1 MPGRFKTECKKP
13 GCHNLTDNADGY
25 CDEHQQECKPL
36 RRYDDKRGSSAQRGY
51 GSRWRRY
58 RIWFLKHHPVCA
70 VCGRLAS
77 VVDHIVPHKGNVDL
91 FWDSNNHQTLC
102 KRCHD
107 IKTARE
113 DGGFGNIV
121 KMGRG

>member
-77 VVDHIVPHKGNVDL
+77 VVDHIVPHKG
-91 FWDSNNHQTLC
+91 TLIC
-102 KRCHD
+102 FG
-107 IKTARE
+107 TATTIRLYASAAMTLKPR
-113 DGGFGNIV
+113 V
-121 KMGRG
+121 RMAALAML